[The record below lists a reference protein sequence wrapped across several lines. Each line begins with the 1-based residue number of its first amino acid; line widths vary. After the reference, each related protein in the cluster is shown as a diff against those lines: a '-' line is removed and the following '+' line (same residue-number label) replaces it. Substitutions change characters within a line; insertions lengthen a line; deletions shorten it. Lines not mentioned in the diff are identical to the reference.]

1 MSQHGG
7 IPTAMKTKKNS
18 WKLGIICILNK
29 RIIVMFLAIFCKPLE

>member
-7 IPTAMKTKKNS
+7 IPTAMKTKKNA

-29 RIIVMFLAIFCKPLE
+29 RIILIFLSIFHKPLE

>member
-1 MSQHGG
+1 MSQHNG

-29 RIIVMFLAIFCKPLE
+29 RIIVVFIYFFVNL